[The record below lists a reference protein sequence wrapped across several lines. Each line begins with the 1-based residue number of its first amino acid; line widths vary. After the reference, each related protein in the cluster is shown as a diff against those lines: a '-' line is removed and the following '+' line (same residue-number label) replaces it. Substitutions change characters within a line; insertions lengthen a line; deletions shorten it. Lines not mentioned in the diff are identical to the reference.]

1 MPVVLSRFLLYIGI
15 MPDSISASKQD
26 YLETILGFS
35 AESGQARSI
44 DIARTLGVSRAS
56 VNKSLGVLKDSGLV
70 EHEHYGD
77 IKLTEKGM
85 RLAKAVRA
93 RHNAL
98 KLFLVDVLKV
108 DPEVAEVDACRM
120 EHAISRETASKLEAY
135 LASILPPK
143 ELQTPES

>member
-1 MPVVLSRFLLYIGI
+1 

-26 YLETILGFS
+26 YLETILDFS

-56 VNKSLGVLKDSGLV
+56 VNKSLGALKESGLV

-77 IKLTEKGM
+77 IRLTETGLRM
-85 RLAKAVRA
+85 ARAVRA

-98 KLFLVDVLKV
+98 KLFLVSVLGV
-108 DPEVAEVDACRM
+108 SPETAERDACRM
-120 EHAISRETASKLEAY
+120 EHAVSRETAEKLEEY
-135 LASILPPK
+135 LKKILPVA
-143 ELQTPES
+143 EAES